1 MAEPFALGHA
11 YRVPL
16 SRFAQGAGAEL
27 VLDATV
33 GVDDA
38 AGRVRLCDGGERA
51 YDALLV
57 APAAVR

>member
-1 MAEPFALGHA
+1 MLDATVG
-11 YRVPL
+11 VD
-16 SRFAQGAGAEL
+16 
-27 VLDATV
+27 DATV

-38 AGRVRLCDGGERA
+38 AGRVRLRDGGERA